1 MNLRFVMLIK
11 NKFWK
16 RGLLW
21 FDRSIS
27 SNRAWKPFLWVV
39 VFCIVGL
46 LLLIGVGFV
55 SVWSSSYYH
64 NGGIVYKIDKI
75 ISETPHWYRLLIALI
90 GTTFLTQ
97 YLGSTISNYLANR
110 SASHRKGY
118 LRYYFSDHVLI
129 LGGSKV
135 VVGIL
140 KSIATEESLR
150 RKDVVILTNQDAE
163 ELWVNIVP
171 LLTEEELKVKL
182 TIYHG
187 ERNMDKELWNSQ
199 VEKSS
204 VIYIVG
210 EDNEKE
216 HDSINVDC
224 WNRVKLH
231 RERATGMAQ
240 CNMLLERNAS
250 TYVFNAL
257 PREDIKTMETTI
269 VNRLESVAQQV
280 LIGDDERWKDYT
292 LDRGKIN
299 KDSDKCV
306 HFVVVGM
313 TQMGYAMATTAAHLC
328 HYPNFDGKGIRT
340 KITFIDPNAE
350 DEMKMFWGR
359 YPGLFEL
366 SHSCFRGCRNN
377 RRNRCIQNRCPKD
390 GFGDFLDV
398 EWEFVNGS
406 VKDDWVKELLNG
418 WREDEKQILTLAFC
432 NEDAE
437 MNMAQALYLPREFFL
452 NDEENPLIWVYQPEN
467 SALVETAHVNVG
479 RFKNLL
485 VFGTMTGSFDSRMGK
500 RLAAAKRINYL
511 YQIER
516 KNEIYGTMA
525 RQKVLDEM
533 WHGLSYAEKMSNI
546 YAANLIYG
554 KFRCMGINDEETVK
568 ESDFETLAM
577 MEHARWNMEKLLV
590 GFSALPKSKRG
601 KLNKDIVSNDSVKKE
616 EAQAKSEELK
626 EQEFKHKDITP
637 YDELPEDSRKFDMAI
652 VQNLADVIKSL

>member
-1 MNLRFVMLIK
+1 MLIK
-11 NKFWK
+11 NYFWK

-27 SNRAWKPFLWVV
+27 SNRAWKPFLWFV
-39 VFCIVGL
+39 VFCVVGF
-46 LLLIGVGFV
+46 LLLIGVGV
-55 SVWSSSYYH
+55 LCMWSSSYYH
-64 NGGIVYKIDKI
+64 SGGVVNKMDKV
-75 ISETPHWYRLLIALI
+75 ISEMPRWYQWFMALI

-140 KSIATEESLR
+140 KSISLDENL
-150 RKDVVILTNQDAE
+150 RKKEIVILTNQDAE
-163 ELWVNIVP
+163 ELWEYIMP
-171 LLTEEELKVKL
+171 LLTEEELSVKVKL

-187 ERNMDKELWNSQ
+187 ERNMDKELRNSQ

-210 EDNEKE
+210 EDEEKE
-216 HDSINVDC
+216 HDSINVDS
-224 WNRVKLH
+224 WKLVRTL
-231 RERATGMAQ
+231 REKKSGTIAQ
-240 CNMLLERNAS
+240 CYLLLERNAS

-257 PREDIKTMETTI
+257 PGEDTKTMETTI

-292 LDRGKIN
+292 LDRGKIDE
-299 KDSDKCV
+299 KSGECV

-328 HYPNFDGKGIRT
+328 HYPNFNEKTGSHRT
-340 KITFIDPNAE
+340 KITFIDPNADE
-350 DEMKMFWGR
+350 EMKMFWGR

-366 SHSCFRGCRNN
+366 SHSCFRSDP
-377 RRNRCIQNRCPKD
+377 RNRSNQSVCSTCPD
-390 GFGDFLDV
+390 NGFGDFMDV
-398 EWEFVNGS
+398 EWEFVKGS
-406 VKDDWVKELLNG
+406 VVDDWVRDLLDK
-418 WREDEKQILTLAFC
+418 WRQEKKQIMTLAFC
-432 NEDAE
+432 GENAE
-437 MNMAQALYLPREFFL
+437 KNMAQALYLPREFFL
-452 NDEENPLIWVYQPEN
+452 NNGNNPLIWVYQPEN
-467 SALVETAHVNVG
+467 SAMVETAHDNIG
-479 RFKNLL
+479 LFKNLL
-485 VFGTMTGSFDSRMGK
+485 VFGTMTGCFDSRMDK

-511 YQIER
+511 YQNEK

-554 KFRCMGINDEETVK
+554 KFRCMGINEEDAVK
-568 ESDFETLAM
+568 ESDIETLAM
-577 MEHARWNMEKLLV
+577 IEHARWNMEKLLV
-590 GFSALPKSKRG
+590 GFSALPKLSREE
-601 KLNKDIVSNDSVKKE
+601 LNKDIDGDDWVKKE
-616 EAQAKSEELK
+616 KAQAKSRELK
-626 EQEFKHKDITP
+626 KQEFKHKDIAP
-637 YDELPEDSRKFDMAI
+637 YDALPEDSRKFDKAI
-652 VQNLADVIKSL
+652 VRNLADVIKGL